1 MLKNMFYTLI
11 GATFFLTIIW
21 VAVGYD
27 KYGSDLIYHHLNL
40 KAMVLKVRDEWYGY
54 NIYDDIKN
62 LRNITNFF
70 GSWSPLGVAERLAF
84 GVIGINPI
92 ASNNVLTFLVN
103 AFNILVSPINL
114 ILFGFALLGYISY
127 AIIMIGITIIAVLT
141 QCLEFVFNPMFI

>member
-62 LRNITNFF
+62 LRNITYIC
-70 GSWSPLGVAERLAF
+70 RQD
-84 GVIGINPI
+84 
-92 ASNNVLTFLVN
+92 NN
-103 AFNILVSPINL
+103 NL
-114 ILFGFALLGYISY
+114 ITGFKECHKA
-127 AIIMIGITIIAVLT
+127 
-141 QCLEFVFNPMFI
+141 